1 MACCIPNRRQFVPE
15 FKNSVFGELITAQ
28 NFASPILRAGFSEM
42 TKGDLFNEIIA
53 TYEKHGWTFKVAL
66 LCQKTLNELPP
77 AARTKLTSVELRD
90 SPVDAL
96 WFSRPSHHNREA
108 WELRLLSETQYAL
121 FESFE
126 PEETEEQRAEMRD
139 EMEAKL
145 RDYVSGG
152 S

>member
-1 MACCIPNRRQFVPE
+1 
-15 FKNSVFGELITAQ
+15 
-28 NFASPILRAGFSEM
+28 M
-42 TKGDLFNEIIA
+42 TKSDFLAELVA
-53 TYEKHGWTFKVAL
+53 TYGKHGWTFKAAL
-66 LCQKTLNELPP
+66 LSQKTLNELSSS
-77 AARTKLTSVELRD
+77 ARTMLSTVDLRD

-96 WFSRPSHHNREA
+96 WFSRPSHHSREA

-126 PEETEEQRAEMRD
+126 PDETEEQRAEMRY
-139 EMEAKL
+139 EMEARM

>member
-1 MACCIPNRRQFVPE
+1 
-15 FKNSVFGELITAQ
+15 
-28 NFASPILRAGFSEM
+28 M
-42 TKGDLFNEIIA
+42 TKDALLKDLVA
-53 TYEKHGWTFKVAL
+53 TYNKHGWAL
-66 LCQKTLNELPP
+66 KSALMSAATLSQLSPEIRQMVD
-77 AARTKLTSVELRD
+77 AVEVKD

-126 PEETEEQRAEMRD
+126 PDETEEQREEMRQ
-139 EMEAKL
+139 EMEATL
-145 RDYVSGG
+145 RGYIKG